1 MMSTLEQEIIEK
13 FQLLDEEAK
22 KRVRTIIQQTD
33 FDLENW
39 LNQVHQFR
47 ESLKTQNT
55 IDAVAMI
62 RQIREEE

>member
-1 MMSTLEQEIIEK
+1 MSTLEQEIIEK